1 MTLFG
6 EGCSLESMRRDPS
19 LPEAASIPGTVSWFN
34 EPRGYGFIA
43 LQSGPPVYVHHS
55 VIEMDGF
62 RTLRPG
68 MQVQLELDEGPEG
81 PRARRVVLDR

>member
-1 MTLFG
+1 
-6 EGCSLESMRRDPS
+6 MRQNPS
-19 LPEAASIPGTVSWFN
+19 LQEAASIPGTVAWFS

-43 LQSGPPVYVHHS
+43 LESGPPVYVHHS

-62 RTLRPG
+62 RTLRAG
-68 MQVQLELDEGPEG
+68 MQVQLELDEEAEA